1 MRKYPGQ
8 TDLSTSERET
18 KIRAV
23 ARRAAAEGM
32 VLLENNGILPLRKNA
47 VLALYGQGARYTV
60 KGGTGSGDVNSRNT
74 ISVEQGLL
82 SAGFRIAN
90 GDYLD
95 RYDAEFTASK
105 KRCEEAIYR
114 EAGEGRD
121 PQKLYKA
128 HATFRPEP
136 PDLPILRKDAEG
148 ADAVVYVISRISGEF
163 ADRHAEKGDYYLS
176 DREESDLKTLSGF
189 GIPLIVVLN
198 VGGIIDLSF
207 LDSGKISALVL
218 MSQAGSEGGSALADI
233 LSGKVN
239 PSGRLT
245 DTWALQYEDYPSSA
259 TFSHRNGQLA
269 EEFYTEG
276 IYVGYRYFDSFGLKP
291 RYPFGYGL
299 SYTVFTSEICSAELS
314 ETGLSVSVKIRNAGS
329 AAGRQAVQLYAA
341 CPSAGLETE
350 RKRLAAFGKTGLL
363 QPGEEETLPLSFSL
377 RALASYHER
386 QAAWILQAGS
396 YGILIGENA
405 EKWSPVV
412 RLHLDRTV
420 VLEKTANI
428 CELQE
433 AIREIRPKQP
443 DEELNRL
450 AFPLPDIRITEAAEA
465 LAGRAPYEEKPGDPA
480 LAARAAEAV
489 SRMTLREKAC
499 LVVGAR
505 SAMAG
510 EIVGSQARSVPG
522 AAGETVAFGQYGI
535 PGMILADGP
544 AGVRINPQYEIDLKT
559 GEIIPP
565 RDWFEMLEIRFFG
578 KVVRHENAEVRY
590 QVTTAIPIGTLLAQT
605 FDTALLEEVGAA
617 IAAELRAF
625 GIAVWLA
632 PGMNIHR
639 NPLCGRNFEYYS
651 EDPLVS
657 GSMAAAITRGVQR
670 EPGVGVSVKHFACN
684 NQEDNRMHVNEI
696 MTERALREI
705 YLKGFEIAVKTSD
718 PMTIMTS
725 YNRINGVHSANNYD
739 LCTQAA
745 RKEWGFRGFIMTDW
759 STTNGGGSSAAKCIM
774 AGNDL
779 IMPGKDSDI
788 QEIIDAVEG
797 KRLPALTEEKLDE
810 SVIRL
815 ITAALACEKTR
826 LP

>member
-82 SAGFRIAN
+82 NAGFRIAN

-233 LSGKVN
+233 FSGKVN

-245 DTWALQYEDYPSSA
+245 DTWALRYEDYPSSA

-696 MTERALREI
+696 MTERTLREI

-797 KRLPALTEEKLDE
+797 KRLPALTEENWMK
-810 SVIRL
+810 
-815 ITAALACEKTR
+815 ALSG
-826 LP
+826 

>member
-1 MRKYPGQ
+1 M
-8 TDLSTSERET
+8 
-18 KIRAV
+18 
-23 ARRAAAEGM
+23 
-32 VLLENNGILPLRKNA
+32 
-47 VLALYGQGARYTV
+47 
-60 KGGTGSGDVNSRNT
+60 
-74 ISVEQGLL
+74 
-82 SAGFRIAN
+82 
-90 GDYLD
+90 
-95 RYDAEFTASK
+95 
-105 KRCEEAIYR
+105 
-114 EAGEGRD
+114 
-121 PQKLYKA
+121 
-128 HATFRPEP
+128 
-136 PDLPILRKDAEG
+136 
-148 ADAVVYVISRISGEF
+148 
-163 ADRHAEKGDYYLS
+163 
-176 DREESDLKTLSGF
+176 
-189 GIPLIVVLN
+189 
-198 VGGIIDLSF
+198 
-207 LDSGKISALVL
+207 
-218 MSQAGSEGGSALADI
+218 
-233 LSGKVN
+233 
-239 PSGRLT
+239 
-245 DTWALQYEDYPSSA
+245 
-259 TFSHRNGQLA
+259 
-269 EEFYTEG
+269 
-276 IYVGYRYFDSFGLKP
+276 
-291 RYPFGYGL
+291 
-299 SYTVFTSEICSAELS
+299 
-314 ETGLSVSVKIRNAGS
+314 
-329 AAGRQAVQLYAA
+329 
-341 CPSAGLETE
+341 
-350 RKRLAAFGKTGLL
+350 
-363 QPGEEETLPLSFSL
+363 
-377 RALASYHER
+377 
-386 QAAWILQAGS
+386 
-396 YGILIGENA
+396 
-405 EKWSPVV
+405 
-412 RLHLDRTV
+412 

-480 LAARAAEAV
+480 LAARAAEAA

-696 MTERALREI
+696 MTERTLREI